1 MLDNKIANIVIEDK
15 DELSNKEIP
24 NYIDIY
30 NYSDLFDKSK
40 PTIYISYNKVNSI
53 LNIVN
58 ILNKKI
64 DNNNYWTFSK
74 KEKLSDFHIELDK
87 FIDKSPDLYFNK
99 YNVKPFNFSFVKHTS
114 EENVLNDLKNLDII
128 KIYSNKRSIF
138 VLLSNNDILS
148 FDKYYF
154 NFINH
159 NKIIN
164 YLDNHTLT
172 IHDKNNKILME
183 YKKYIPSYY
192 EIIEKYI
199 VCLI

>member
-24 NYIDIY
+24 IYIDVFNY
-30 NYSDLFDKSK
+30 NEEYNKSL
-40 PTIYISYNKVNSI
+40 PTIFISYNKINSI
-53 LNIVN
+53 LNIVD

-64 DNNNYWTFSK
+64 DINNYWTFSK
-74 KEKLSDFHIELDK
+74 REKLSDFHIELDN
-87 FIDKSPDLYFNK
+87 FINKSPELFFNK
-99 YNVKPFNFSFVKHTS
+99 YNVKPFNFSFVKYTS
-114 EENVLNDLKNLDII
+114 EENVLNDLKKLDII

-154 NFINH
+154 NFINK
-159 NKIIN
+159 NSIIN
-164 YLDNHTLT
+164 YLDNHLLT

-192 EIIEKYI
+192 EIIEKYVI
-199 VCLI
+199 CLI

>member
-24 NYIDIY
+24 NYIDVY

-159 NKIIN
+159 NNIIN

>member
-24 NYIDIY
+24 IYIDVFNY
-30 NYSDLFDKSK
+30 NEEYNKSL
-40 PTIYISYNKVNSI
+40 PTIFISYNKINSI
-53 LNIVN
+53 LNIVD

-64 DNNNYWTFSK
+64 DINNYWTFSK
-74 KEKLSDFHIELDK
+74 REKLSDFHIELDN
-87 FIDKSPDLYFNK
+87 FINKSPELFFNK
-99 YNVKPFNFSFVKHTS
+99 YNVKPFNFSFVKHDT
-114 EENVLNDLKNLDII
+114 EEILINDLNKLNII

-138 VLLSNNDILS
+138 VLLDNNDILS
-148 FDKYYF
+148 FDKFYF

-192 EIIEKYI
+192 EIIEKYVI
-199 VCLI
+199 CLI